1 MTVPTKRRRSLP
13 FLVFLLCL
21 VLGYAVYRALER
33 TDTGGSTEIA
43 LSRPEKIP
51 ALAPQPRFAMPPIT
65 TYPETIK
72 RPLFSPSRQPQV
84 ETTET
89 PLPKAVLNSDI
100 KARLSGIIITPEG
113 RFALLQK
120 PTETEAIRVSE
131 GQNFEG
137 WVVKSI
143 QADRIVLNRGD
154 STQVVMI
161 EDEIRKAPPATR
173 RKPRRPRRNR
183 ARTPRTPRM
192 RTPAP

>member
-1 MTVPTKRRRSLP
+1 MMVPTKRRRSLP

-72 RPLFSPSRQPQV
+72 RPLFSPSRQPPV
-84 ETTET
+84 ETTEI
-89 PLPKAVLNSDI
+89 PGPKAVPNSDI

-143 QADRIVLNRGD
+143 HADRIVLNRGD

>member
-72 RPLFSPSRQPQV
+72 RPLFSPSRQPPV
-84 ETTET
+84 ETTEI
-89 PLPKAVLNSDI
+89 PGPKAVPNSDI

-120 PTETEAIRVSE
+120 PAETEAIRVSE

-143 QADRIVLNRGD
+143 HADRIVLNRGD

-183 ARTPRTPRM
+183 ARTPGTPRT

>member
-84 ETTET
+84 ETTEI
-89 PLPKAVLNSDI
+89 PGPKAVPNSDI

-143 QADRIVLNRGD
+143 HADRIVLNRGD

>member
-84 ETTET
+84 ETTEI
-89 PLPKAVLNSDI
+89 PGPKAVPNSDI

-143 QADRIVLNRGD
+143 HADRIVLNRGD

-183 ARTPRTPRM
+183 ARTPRTPRT